1 MQGCVVVCNRTKF
14 LLNEVVRRLNT
25 LIKSEKANPG
35 ACDEEKIMGKECV
48 GRIKIV
54 RNQNNKAL
62 KETA

>member
-1 MQGCVVVCNRTKF
+1 MQGCAVVCNRTKF

-35 ACDEEKIMGKECV
+35 ACNEENNG
-48 GRIKIV
+48 
-54 RNQNNKAL
+54 QNVLGVDWNCPEPKHKAL

>member
-1 MQGCVVVCNRTKF
+1 MQGCAVVCNRTKF

-35 ACDEEKIMGKECV
+35 TCNEE
-48 GRIKIV
+48 
-54 RNQNNKAL
+54 NNGQKVFGVDWNCPEQKHKAL